1 MAAFFLRTKRTEG
14 IANLYTRVKKRN
26 PYIKWE
32 YVNTGIG
39 VDIETWQKANR
50 SIITWN
56 KFIGGEG
63 KELSSKLDR
72 VSQTIDML
80 FAENKLQSNSDKTIL
95 ENALALIANN
105 EAIKAKEEIKERQKK
120 EQERA
125 KAENLRKQKQIVHFY
140 ECFVNGI
147 VEGSIRYG
155 KGSEYTKSS
164 IQIWKTFGRYLKEF
178 CPEDKTFDDVTRQF
192 ADNFR
197 QFLEKKHF
205 MEMTINK
212 YVTCFRKLCNLAA
225 VEGINNNA
233 VSLKVWKERTVK
245 GSEAKAEVYLTEHEI
260 DSLYAMRLSGIEEAV
275 RDVFFLGIC
284 SGQRVSDYASLNRSN
299 FKITDRGTNII
310 SLYQV
315 KTGAYV
321 EIPIVDE
328 RAFEICE
335 KYNYKFPDVNK
346 RDINRY
352 IKVILKHLS
361 DSVPSLKQDFP
372 TTLTAIERRKEERYL
387 SYQRRIESGEKLTG
401 EDRHYYV
408 KLKRIAEEQQGSP
421 IFRRDENGRVVMA
434 KYELIGTHTAR
445 RSALTN
451 LYKTGLFDTRE
462 MMSISGH
469 KSERVFEHYIRMTAT
484 EQADRIAEKLRKL
497 KSGQL

>member
-1 MAAFFLRTKRTEG
+1 M
-14 IANLYTRVKKRN
+14 
-26 PYIKWE
+26 
-32 YVNTGIG
+32 
-39 VDIETWQKANR
+39 
-50 SIITWN
+50 
-56 KFIGGEG
+56 
-63 KELSSKLDR
+63 
-72 VSQTIDML
+72 
-80 FAENKLQSNSDKTIL
+80 
-95 ENALALIANN
+95 
-105 EAIKAKEEIKERQKK
+105 
-120 EQERA
+120 
-125 KAENLRKQKQIVHFY
+125 
-140 ECFVNGI
+140 
-147 VEGSIRYG
+147 
-155 KGSEYTKSS
+155 
-164 IQIWKTFGRYLKEF
+164 
-178 CPEDKTFDDVTRQF
+178 
-192 ADNFR
+192 
-197 QFLEKKHF
+197 
-205 MEMTINK
+205 
-212 YVTCFRKLCNLAA
+212 
-225 VEGINNNA
+225 
-233 VSLKVWKERTVK
+233 SLKVWKERTVK

-260 DSLYAMRLSGIEEAV
+260 DSLYAMRLSGIEEAI

-315 KTGAYV
+315 KTGTYV

>member
-14 IANLYTRVKKRN
+14 MANLYTRVKKRN
-26 PYIKWE
+26 PRIKWE

-39 VDIETWQKANR
+39 VDIQVWQKANK

-56 KFIGGEG
+56 KFIGGDG
-63 KELSSKLDR
+63 KELNAKLDK

-80 FAENKLQSNSDKTIL
+80 FAENRLQSNSDKPIL
-95 ENALALIANN
+95 EEALAQIANN
-105 EAIKAKEEIKERQKK
+105 EAIKAKEEIKERRRK
-120 EQERA
+120 EEERA
-125 KAENLRKQKQIVHFY
+125 KAENIHKQKQIVHFY
-140 ECFVNGI
+140 ECFMNGI
-147 VEGSIRYG
+147 VDGSIRYG
-155 KGSEYTKSS
+155 KGNEYTKSS
-164 IQIWKTFGRYLKEF
+164 VQIWKTFGRYLTEF
-178 CPEDKTFDDVTRQF
+178 CPEDNTFDDVTRQF

-197 QFLEKKHF
+197 RFLEGKQF
-205 MEMTINK
+205 MEKTINK

-225 VEGINNNA
+225 EEGINNNA

-245 GSEAKAEVYLTEHEI
+245 DTEAKAEVYLTEQEI
-260 DSLYAMRLSGIEEAV
+260 DALYTMRLSGIEEAV

-284 SGQRVSDYASLNRSN
+284 SGQRVSDYASLNQSN
-299 FKITDRGTNII
+299 FKKTDKGNDII
-310 SLYQV
+310 SLYQA
-315 KTGAYV
+315 KTGTYV
-321 EIPIVDE
+321 EVPIVDE

-335 KYNYKFPDVNK
+335 KYKYKFPDVKK

-361 DSVPSLKQDFP
+361 ASVPSLRQDFP

-387 SYQRRIESGEKLTG
+387 SYLRRIESGEELKG
-401 EDRHYYV
+401 EERHYYV
-408 KLKRIAEEQQGSP
+408 KLRRIAEEQKGNP
-421 IFRRDENGRVVMA
+421 IFRRDENGRVLMA

-451 LYKTGLFDTRE
+451 LYKTGVFDTRE

-469 KSERVFEHYIRMTAT
+469 KSERVFEHYIRVTVT
-484 EQADRIAEKLRKL
+484 EQADKIAEKLRKL
-497 KSGQL
+497 RNRR